1 MGWLALRCTGEC
13 NEAGRLCA
21 FDRCGWGVLL
31 SHLKSV
37 HFHAVRALLFTDD
50 AFCKDF
56 FLDTGP
62 VARNGMNRCHTPCS
76 IALAFCKSLVSNPS
90 VNQP

>member
-1 MGWLALRCTGEC
+1 MHIDKIFTRLHYISPLGTEIQERHGLVGFALHGQG
-13 NEAGRLCA
+13 NKAGRLCT

-37 HFHAVRALLFTDD
+37 HFHAVRALLFTDG

-56 FLDTGP
+56 
-62 VARNGMNRCHTPCS
+62 S
-76 IALAFCKSLVSNPS
+76 S
-90 VNQP
+90 